1 MIQEHTLINKK
12 TLIIG
17 ANSAIAKALAIKVAN
32 IHNTGLIVIS
42 RNIATY
48 TQLALANTEH
58 IEVAD
63 YSQSSIEA
71 AVNLVNTSLDI
82 PITRVYICHGILHS
96 NTVKPEKRIEDFDP
110 NAFIEVLTANAL
122 TPILWI
128 KALTD
133 MITSNVEC
141 KVAVFSARVGSISDN
156 HLGGWYSYRASKAAL
171 NMLLKTVSIEF
182 SRRAKNI
189 KVISFHPGT
198 TDTLLSKPFQKNV
211 PEGKLF
217 TCDFVANQLISIV
230 DDTAIDGELSYID
243 WQGKNIDW

>member
-1 MIQEHTLINKK
+1 MINQK

-17 ANSAIAKALAIKVAN
+17 ANSAIAKALAINVSG
-32 IHNTGLIVIS
+32 IEDTGLIVIS
-42 RNIATY
+42 RNISAY
-48 TQLALANTEH
+48 TQSPLVNTQH

-71 AVNLVNTSLDI
+71 AVNLINVSTDV

-96 NTVKPEKRIEDFDP
+96 NTVKPEKRIEDLDP
-110 NAFIEVLTANAL
+110 NAFIELVTANTL

-133 MITSNVEC
+133 IITNKCEC
-141 KVAVFSARVGSISDN
+141 KLTVFSARVGSISDN

-182 SRRAKNI
+182 ARRAKNVKI
-189 KVISFHPGT
+189 ISFHPGT
-198 TDTLLSKPFQKNV
+198 TDTFLSKPFKRMYLRDNY
-211 PEGKLF
+211 LHA
-217 TCDFVANQLISIV
+217 TL
-230 DDTAIDGELSYID
+230 
-243 WQGKNIDW
+243 

>member
-1 MIQEHTLINKK
+1 MIQEHVLINQK

-17 ANSAIAKALAIKVAN
+17 ANSAIAKALAIKVAD
-32 IHNTGLIVIS
+32 IQNTGLIVIS
-42 RNIATY
+42 RNIAAY
-48 TQLALANTEH
+48 TQSPLANTEH

-71 AVNLVNTSLDI
+71 AVNLVNASLSD

-96 NTVKPEKRIEDFDP
+96 NTVKPEKRIEDLDP
-110 NAFIEVLTANAL
+110 NAFIEVLTANTL

-128 KALTD
+128 KALTNI
-133 MITSNVEC
+133 ITSEVEC
-141 KVAVFSARVGSISDN
+141 KVTVFSARVGSISDN
-156 HLGGWYSYRASKAAL
+156 NLGGWYSYRASKTAL

-182 SRRAKNI
+182 ARRAKNI
-189 KVISFHPGT
+189 KFISFHPGT

-211 PEGKLF
+211 PKGKLF

-230 DDTAIDGELSYID
+230 DNTKIDGELSYID
-243 WQGKNIDW
+243 WQGENIDW